1 MTVPTIDEP
10 LLSLVRELYPLHRT
24 LVSDGTDEAL
34 ERVRAHLGPGVRYE
48 IERFAPGARAW
59 TWRVPKRWV
68 VHEAYIE
75 IEGGERVLDFA
86 RNPLHL
92 VSYSDSVDATLTWE
106 ELAPHLRVSDARP
119 HAIPWEFSYYEPG
132 WGFCLSAEQ
141 RATLPRDAAYRVV
154 IHAELRDGP
163 RDGLAVGVA
172 TVGPTGGE
180 EFLICAH
187 ICHPMQAND
196 DLAGVASAVEVMRRL
211 AARPL
216 PDHALGVRL
225 LLCPETIGSVCY
237 LSAHEDLIE
246 RLSGA
251 VFCEMTGNDMGLAL
265 QRTRQDDHVLDRI
278 ARAALA
284 ACCGSVREGAFYE
297 SVGNDELVINGP
309 GVDVPCVSITRWPY
323 PEYHTSDDSPAI
335 IAEARLREAADVVEE
350 IVRVYATNYV
360 PRRLFRGPV
369 FLSGHGLWV
378 DWRRNPALNRAL
390 DQIMLRLEGDRTVY
404 EIAEELG
411 LAYRDVLDYL
421 ERFRARGLI
430 EALPLPNVSSA
441 GGGPRRAG
449 IAMTAHPPDAVPAES
464 PAPAPGHPNNRKQ
477 PTIGHKLKR

>member
-1 MTVPTIDEP
+1 MKEP
-10 LLSLVRELYPLHRT
+10 LLDLVRELYPLHRT
-24 LVSDGTDEAL
+24 LVSEGTDEAL
-34 ERVRAHLGPGVRYE
+34 ARVGAHLGPGIHYE
-48 IERFAPGARAW
+48 IERFAPGERAW
-59 TWRVPKRWV
+59 TWRVPRRWI

-92 VSYSDSVDATLTWE
+92 VSYSDSVDTTLTWE
-106 ELAPHLRVSDARP
+106 ELAPHLHVSNARP

-132 WGFCLSAEQ
+132 WGFCLSADRREE
-141 RATLPRDAAYRVV
+141 LPRDATYRAV
-154 IHAELRDGP
+154 IRAEQRDGP
-163 RDGLAVGVA
+163 QDGLAVGVA
-172 TVGPTGGE
+172 TVGADSDRE

-211 AARPL
+211 AADPL

-237 LSAHEDLIE
+237 LSHHEDLIE

-278 ARAALA
+278 ARAVLA
-284 ACCGSVREGAFYE
+284 ARCESVREGAFRE
-297 SVGNDELVINGP
+297 VIGNDELVINGP

-335 IAEARLREAADVVEE
+335 LAEERLSEAADVVEE
-350 IVRVYATNYV
+350 IVRTYATNYV
-360 PRRLFRGPV
+360 PRRTFRGPV
-369 FLSGHGLWV
+369 FLSGHDLWV
-378 DWRRNPALNRAL
+378 DWRVNPALNHAL
-390 DQIMLRLEGDRTVY
+390 DMIMLRLEGDRTVY
-404 EIAEELG
+404 DIAEELG
-411 LAYRDVLDYL
+411 LAYGDVLDYM
-421 ERFRARGLI
+421 ERFRSHALI
-430 EALPLPNVSSA
+430 EALPTPH
-441 GGGPRRAG
+441 GTRA
-449 IAMTAHPPDAVPAES
+449 S
-464 PAPAPGHPNNRKQ
+464 
-477 PTIGHKLKR
+477 